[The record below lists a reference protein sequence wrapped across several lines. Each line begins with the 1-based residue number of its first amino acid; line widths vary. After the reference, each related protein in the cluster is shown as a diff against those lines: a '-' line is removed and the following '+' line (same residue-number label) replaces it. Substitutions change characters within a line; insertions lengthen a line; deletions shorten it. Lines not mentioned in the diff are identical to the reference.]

1 MNLEQTYKDIVRRYA
16 DDLSMARADALR
28 WWNNLVGKEAVAG
41 TDRQSAEHR
50 CRMRWPM
57 GPASHPRIIAV
68 YRIYFFE
75 IAQINENF
83 VLEYESLTD
92 GDQFSDISFWEHK
105 VESEDQLYICDPTAL
120 LYESLQEIDEDLF
133 SFMKS
138 FVFMPIGMDPA
149 GLLK

>member
-1 MNLEQTYKDIVRRYA
+1 
-16 DDLSMARADALR
+16 MARTDALR
-28 WWNNLVGKEAVAG
+28 WWNDLVGKEAVAG
-41 TDRQSAEHR
+41 TDRQIAEHR

-75 IAQINENF
+75 ISHINENF
-83 VLEYESLTD
+83 ALEYESSPD
-92 GDQFSDISFWEHK
+92 GDQFPDSSLWENK
-105 VESEDQLYICDPTAL
+105 VKSNSEEQLYIRDPTEL
-120 LYESLQEIDEDLF
+120 LYNSLEEIDEDLF

-138 FVFMPIGMDPA
+138 FVFLPIGMDTA